1 LNLLFKALRD
11 PTRRRILEMLK
22 ERDLTAGQIAEAFS
36 MTAPSIS
43 YHLDLLRH
51 AQLVSSRKR
60 GQFVTYSLETTV
72 LDDSLADSRLDEEK
86 KTKMKPKVSW
96 LEIVMLA
103 APFIVLAIYWNDL
116 PSRIPVHW
124 NIRGE
129 IDGWSRKIPGLFLLP
144 LTMLGVV
151 TLLHILPR
159 FDPRLQL
166 TTGAES
172 RMPAVLPIIRV
183 AFLALF
189 NTIFFVQIGASLGKT
204 VAAGRIIM
212 TCVLLFFVVLGNYL
226 GNVRPNYFIG
236 IRTPWTLENP
246 ETWRA
251 THRLGGRL
259 MFFGALILLVGQL
272 FLSEQHFGLAFMVG
286 ILSLAVW
293 GFVYSWHHCRTH
305 VATR

>member
-1 LNLLFKALRD
+1 
-11 PTRRRILEMLK
+11 
-22 ERDLTAGQIAEAFS
+22 
-36 MTAPSIS
+36 
-43 YHLDLLRH
+43 
-51 AQLVSSRKR
+51 
-60 GQFVTYSLETTV
+60 
-72 LDDSLADSRLDEEK
+72 
-86 KTKMKPKVSW
+86 MKPKVSW

-129 IDGWSRKIPGLFLLP
+129 IDGWSGKIPGLFLLP

-159 FDPRLQL
+159 FDPRLQR

-272 FLSEQHFGLAFMVG
+272 FLSEQHFGLAFVVG